1 MKGFGDEISLQVIGG
16 ERSLGLYPTEIDI
29 LTRQKSSRSADLM
42 ILQKIAGE
50 IDPPRGFSPQAGQMD
65 FP

>member
-1 MKGFGDEISLQVIGG
+1 MKGFWDEIFSQVIGG
-16 ERSLGLYPTEIDI
+16 ERSLGFYPTEVDI
-29 LTRQKSSRSADLM
+29 LTRQKSSRSAGLM

-50 IDPPRGFSPQAGQMD
+50 IAPPRGFSPQAGQMD